1 MEIEKLK
8 GLLNKQREEYQRYLG
23 IMREDF
29 NSKLQLIGEQY
40 HTITEMIGSL
50 AEDLQIIKTD
60 VEFLAS
66 GEAQSPP
73 LRAVFSAIRNG

>member
-1 MEIEKLK
+1 MEKLE
-8 GLLNKQREEYQRYLG
+8 GILNKQREEYQRYLG

-40 HTITEMIGSL
+40 HIITEMIGSL

-66 GEAQSPP
+66 
-73 LRAVFSAIRNG
+73 